1 MQERIARGVAMLT
14 TPPTPRQGALP
25 ALIDWLRE
33 HGIEH
38 EVHEHA
44 QTFTA
49 RQTAH
54 AEGVDP
60 RTFAKVVGVRTED
73 DRTFLLVLDATDQ
86 VDIIK
91 ARHALLAR
99 EIRLL
104 TEAQLVALAPDCEA
118 GAIPAVGVLFH
129 VPMVADFAVRE
140 DRDISFNAGSH
151 RFSVRVDRKAWEVA
165 TEVRYADVALESEN
179 RPAWAR
185 S

>member
-1 MQERIARGVAMLT
+1 MQT
-14 TPPTPRQGALP
+14 TPPIARDGALP
-25 ALIDWLRE
+25 ALLEWLRE

-44 QTFTA
+44 VTYTA

-60 RTFAKVVGVRTED
+60 RTFAKVVGVHTED

-91 ARHALLAR
+91 ARQALLAR
-99 EIRLL
+99 EVRLL
-104 TEAQLVALAPDCEA
+104 TEPQLAALAPDCEA
-118 GAIPAVGVLFH
+118 GAIPAVGVLFQ
-129 VPMVADFAVRE
+129 VPMVADFAIRE

-151 RFSVRVDRKAWEVA
+151 RFSVRVDRKAWEGA
-165 TEVRYADVALESEN
+165 TEVRYADLALESET

>member
-1 MQERIARGVAMLT
+1 MLT
-14 TPPTPRQGALP
+14 TPPTAHEGALP
-25 ALIDWLRE
+25 SLLDWLRE
-33 HGIEH
+33 HRIEH

-44 QTFTA
+44 VTYTA

-60 RTFAKVVGVRTED
+60 RTFAKVVGVHTND

-91 ARHALLAR
+91 ARHALLAP
-99 EIRLL
+99 EVRLL
-104 TEAQLVALAPDCEA
+104 TEPQLAALAPDCEA
-118 GAIPAVGVLFH
+118 GAIPAVGVLFR

-151 RFSVRVDRKAWEVA
+151 RFSVRVDRKAWETA
-165 TEVRYADVALESEN
+165 TEVRYADIALESES